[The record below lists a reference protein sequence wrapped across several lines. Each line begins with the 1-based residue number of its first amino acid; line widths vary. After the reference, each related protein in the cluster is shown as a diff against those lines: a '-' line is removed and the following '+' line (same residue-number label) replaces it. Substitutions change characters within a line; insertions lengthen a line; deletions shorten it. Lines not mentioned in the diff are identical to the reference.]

1 MTHPTPSALR
11 PHRGRVVILAS
22 LACLVVA
29 RAQGPA
35 PHIGYVYPAGGQ
47 RGTTLTVAVGGQYL
61 RGTEAVH
68 ISGQGATAAVVQYA
82 WPMDDN
88 DLRYARHAI
97 RNLVKRRWSPA
108 AVGESARP
116 GEDTERVPDHPWLY
130 DLDDKSPAQIARLKA
145 TLFDEK
151 KQPNAQ
157 IGEQVELHVTIAAD
171 AAPGDRELR
180 LVTPAGLSNPV
191 RFRVGVLPEL
201 CEQDEIG
208 SARPDAPP
216 ADLPV
221 TLNGQIMPGETDAF
235 VLRGREGQELVFR
248 LQARHLTP
256 YLADAVPGWFQAI
269 MILYDATGAEVAYA
283 DDFRFDPDPVLHY
296 EVPRDGEYRLEVR
309 DSIYR
314 GREDFVYRIT
324 AGELPFITEA
334 FPLGGRAGEPAS
346 LSIAGWNLPTQELRL
361 DTDPAGA
368 PLRAVGLEGGEA
380 SNEVLY
386 CVDTLPECVE
396 QEPNDEQAQPVLV
409 PGIINGRI
417 DRPGD
422 VDLFSFGGRAGEEL
436 VAEVYARRLH
446 SPADCALR
454 VSDSAG
460 KVLGQGDDH
469 DDRTFALV
477 THQADPYLRLI
488 LPADDTYTVR
498 VVDAQRQGG
507 SANAYRL
514 HLRPPQPDFSLRATP
529 CSLSMPGRRPAKLTV
544 HALRKDGFAG
554 AIDLR
559 LRQAPEGFTL
569 STTTIAPGKDS
580 VEITLSGPRDVPFG
594 VYPLRLEG
602 LARIEGLEVIRPV
615 VPAEEMMQAFAYWH
629 LVPQEELL
637 VAVTGSRSVPVVW
650 KPVVEGISWGEDAPI
665 RVPLGGTVN
674 LRLQAAETLPNGDHT
689 PLSDVSFGLAAG
701 PRGVTLREASPM
713 PGGVALILKA
723 DGVIARE
730 GDTAHLIVEAFVPE
744 GEGPEANKKRVSLGV
759 LPAIGCAV
767 GKGGPIEAA
776 RAPATMVEDDGVG
789 G

>member
-22 LACLVVA
+22 LACLAVA
-29 RAQGPA
+29 HAQGPA
-35 PHIGYVYPAGGQ
+35 PHLGYVYPAGGQ
-47 RGTTLTVAVGGQYL
+47 RGTTVTVAVGGQYL
-61 RGTEAVH
+61 RGTEAVR
-68 ISGQGATAAVVQYA
+68 ISGRGVSAAVVQYA
-82 WPMDDN
+82 WPMNDN
-88 DLRYARHAI
+88 DLRYARDAI

-108 AVGESARP
+108 AVGEAAGP
-116 GEDTERVPDHPWLY
+116 AEDTERVPDHPWLY
-130 DLDDKSPAQIARLKA
+130 DLDDKSPAQIARLGVA
-145 TLFDEK
+145 LFDEK

-157 IGEQVELHVTIAAD
+157 IGEQVELQITIAAD

-180 LVTPAGLSNPV
+180 LLTPAGLSNPV
-191 RFRVGVLPEL
+191 RFQVGVLPEL

-208 SARPDAPP
+208 SAQPDAPP
-216 ADLPV
+216 ADLPI
-221 TLNGQIMPGETDAF
+221 TLNGQVMPGETDAF
-235 VLRGREGQELVFR
+235 FLRGREGQELVLR
-248 LQARHLTP
+248 LRARHLTP
-256 YLADAVPGWFQAI
+256 YLADAVPGWFQAV
-269 MILYDATGAEVAYA
+269 MILYDSTGAEVAYA

-296 EVPRDGEYRLEVR
+296 RVPRDGEYRLEVR

-334 FPLGGRAGEPAS
+334 FPLGGRAGEPGTIA
-346 LSIAGWNLPTQELRL
+346 IAGWNLHTHQLLL
-361 DTDPAGA
+361 DAAPAGA
-368 PLRAVGLEGGEA
+368 PLRTVGLEGGEPC
-380 SNEVLY
+380 NEVLY

-396 QEPNDEQAQPVLV
+396 QERNDEQAQPVLV

-422 VDLFSFGGRAGEEL
+422 VDLFCFPGKAGQEV

-460 KVLGQGDDH
+460 NVLGHNDDH
-469 DDRTFALV
+469 DDRAFALV
-477 THQADPYLRLI
+477 THQADPYLWLI
-488 LPADDTYTVR
+488 LPADDIYTVR
-498 VVDAQRQGG
+498 VVDAQRKGG
-507 SANAYRL
+507 AANAYRL

-529 CSLSMPGRRPAKLTV
+529 CSLSMPGRRPARLTV

-569 STTTIAPGKDS
+569 SATTIGPGKDS

-594 VYPLRLEG
+594 VHPVGLEG
-602 LARIEGLEVIRPV
+602 VARIEGVEVIRPV
-615 VPAEEMMQAFAYWH
+615 VAAEEMMQAFAYWH

-637 VAVTGSRSVPVVW
+637 AAVTGSRSVPVVW
-650 KPVVEGISWGEDAPI
+650 RPRVEGIWWEQDAPI
-665 RVPLGGTVN
+665 RVPLGGTVQA
-674 LRLQAAETLPNGDHT
+674 LLQAAEALPNGDQT

-701 PRGVTLREASPM
+701 VRGVTLRGASPV
-713 PGGVALILKA
+713 PGGVALTLKA

-730 GDTAHLIVEAFVPE
+730 GDAAHLIVEVFAPE
-744 GEGPEANKKRVSLGV
+744 GEGPEASRKRVSLGV
-759 LPAIGCAV
+759 LPAVPCEVVKAGF
-767 GKGGPIEAA
+767 PEAA
-776 RAPATMVEDDGVG
+776 RATEPDGVG